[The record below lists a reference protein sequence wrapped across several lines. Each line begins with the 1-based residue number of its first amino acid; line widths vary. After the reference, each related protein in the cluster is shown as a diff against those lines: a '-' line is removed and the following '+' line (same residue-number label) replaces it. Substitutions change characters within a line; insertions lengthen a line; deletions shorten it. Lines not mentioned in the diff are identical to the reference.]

1 MKTSSNIAFFTM
13 ATIIVFNLN
22 GMLYMLLGILQ
33 LMTPILIL
41 CIGVLS
47 LNLYPK
53 FLKGMGSVG
62 KIYILV
68 IMGYLL
74 IGFAALINSG
84 AELKMTY
91 IITNVISM
99 ITVMCIAA
107 YTYTYFIAYQRSF
120 INPLFYMVLLST
132 CSIPLS
138 PFLLTIYKH
147 PPAEIAR
154 GFGFFAN
161 PNEGGILSVIGLGL
175 LLAAKLPGYLKT
187 VFYLILLANAVL
199 TFSKSAMLLFG
210 LVSIAAFFTSES
222 KVKLRYSFVIIG
234 AFVVAAYT
242 APIFYENLDRVQK
255 RRIDQVMAIATQGE
269 INADTTSSRSE
280 LWEIGLERINQHVV
294 LGNGL
299 GQLHHMKGGISA
311 LGVDQGVHNVFLML
325 WGEAGIFVLIG
336 FVGFCL
342 AYLFNWITS
351 LKTMPKE
358 ILTVTLV
365 SFICLFMDMM
375 SAHNVLN
382 LRMHNLFLGVSLG
395 CFAYFNHMV
404 RVRREQQ
411 VFERGNVK
419 AGKSLGK
426 NKGLPAQNVL
436 SS

>member
-1 MKTSSNIAFFTM
+1 
-13 ATIIVFNLN
+13 
-22 GMLYMLLGILQ
+22 
-33 LMTPILIL
+33 MTPFLIL
-41 CIGVLS
+41 CIGVLT
-47 LNLYPK
+47 LNLYTK
-53 FLKGMGSVG
+53 FMDGMGSIG
-62 KIYILV
+62 KIYIFV
-68 IMGYLL
+68 ILGYLVF
-74 IGFAALINSG
+74 GFAALINTG

-91 IITNVISM
+91 IITNIISM
-99 ITVMCIAA
+99 ITVMCIAT
-107 YTYTYFIAYQRSF
+107 YTYCYFIAYQRSF

-138 PFLLTIYKH
+138 PVLLTIYKH

-175 LLAAKLPGYLKT
+175 LLAAKLPGYLK
-187 VFYLILLANAVL
+187 VIFYAVLLANTVL
-199 TFSKSAMLLFG
+199 TFSKSAMLLYG
-210 LVSIAAFFTSES
+210 LVSMAAFLTAES
-222 KVKLRYSFVIIG
+222 KVKFRYSFVILG

-255 RRIDQVMAIATQGE
+255 RRIDQVMAIATEGQ
-269 INADTTSSRSE
+269 INADTTSSRSD
-280 LWEIGLERINQHVV
+280 LWEIGLARINNNVV
-294 LGNGL
+294 FGNGL

-325 WGEAGIFVLIG
+325 WGEAGIFVLLG
-336 FVGFCL
+336 FIFFCL
-342 AYLFNWITS
+342 AYLINWLIS

-358 ILTVTLV
+358 ILTITLV

-395 CFAYFNHMV
+395 FFAYFNHLV
-404 RVRREQQ
+404 QINREKQF
-411 VFERGNVK
+411 FESVEKPRKKIRKTDEQIPSN
-419 AGKSLGK
+419 
-426 NKGLPAQNVL
+426 NVL